1 MRITDQQRLHWG
13 EVLRER
19 LKALAGLHGI
29 VGERIA
35 KQETL
40 DARLRE
46 ALDRVGRDSN
56 DENDALT
63 ALETASG
70 EAAKKLRLVGL
81 RLEEAHLEG
90 RLPEEPYR
98 AAMAAA
104 FPQGTGVIGGGP
116 GDRYAAAR
124 RIAAALAEHTAVDPE
139 GKLAALA
146 AEAASELEARNAA
159 AKQEAAERQEA
170 HETLG
175 RARVAW
181 DDCYLAT
188 KEIVSGLL
196 RDAGRH
202 AELRGVFPD
211 L

>member
-1 MRITDQQRLHWG
+1 MRITDQQRLQWG
-13 EVLRER
+13 EIVRER

-29 VGERIA
+29 VAERIA
-35 KQETL
+35 KQEAV

-46 ALDRVGRDSN
+46 ALDRVGRDSS
-56 DENDALT
+56 DENDALS
-63 ALETASG
+63 ALETASA

-90 RLPEEPYR
+90 RVPDEPYR

-104 FPQGTGVIGGGP
+104 FPQGTGIVGGNP

-124 RIAAALAEHTAVDPE
+124 RIAATLAEHTAVDPE

-146 AEAASELEARNAA
+146 AEAASELETRNTA
-159 AKQEAAERQEA
+159 AKKEAAERQDA
-170 HETLG
+170 HEALG
-175 RARVAW
+175 HARVAW
-181 DDCYLAT
+181 DEGYLAT